1 VCTAVLLCAILYQQK
16 RKKQA
21 HKDVI
26 FHLTAI
32 LPYYVLSAAEN
43 SITNFKQKEKRSSGI
58 LKANLLDYEF
68 LLIFVFFSEIY
79 FAAIV

>member
-1 VCTAVLLCAILYQQK
+1 LLCAILYQQK

-43 SITNFKQKEKRSSGI
+43 SITNFRASNKREREVR
-58 LKANLLDYEF
+58 AY
-68 LLIFVFFSEIY
+68 
-79 FAAIV
+79 